1 MNRLSIA
8 GVALVLVSTCAQAQT
23 SIDKGDWLIRLGG
36 TYIDPSSSGLSLNG
50 STLTADGDASVTF
63 NITYMMTRN
72 LGIELLAALP
82 FKHNLKLDDVTIGST
97 RQLPPTVTLQWHQP
111 IGRVVPYVGIGV
123 NWTEFFNERL
133 LESDAALNLGDSR
146 GLAAQIGFDFVVG
159 ERWLLNADFRYIDI
173 NTDVKLDNVELGTV
187 KVDPWTVGLN
197 LGFRFN

>member
-36 TYIDPSSSGLSLNG
+36 TYIDPSSSGLNLNG